1 MACARLSSNCFGDW
15 YTRNGLSLKDRE
27 LVTFCLLV
35 AQGGCESQVIAHAKG
50 NMNLGNDREYL
61 IKVVSQLVP
70 YLGFPRCLNGIAAIN
85 KAAE

>member
-1 MACARLSSNCFGDW
+1 
-15 YTRNGLSLKDRE
+15 
-27 LVTFCLLV
+27 
-35 AQGGCESQVIAHAKG
+35 
-50 NMNLGNDREYL
+50 MNLGNDREYL